1 MIQAAP
7 LRTRNNGRPIK
18 FTPERIQQI
27 RNLVERGKNR
37 HEIADLLD
45 VTVGSLQVTCS
56 RLGIS
61 LRQRGQQR
69 GHGDGPNHHYY
80 GDGPNH
86 HYWGSTDSP
95 SRARQHQQDLPPQ
108 AQVMTANQEAME
120 PQQPDSASFTLM
132 IQYKGKER
140 ATRLGLTK
148 NLIGQI
154 ALEAELR
161 SVGIGEL
168 VSELITTAIKKGI
181 LQLVLDQQIAAID
194 PARLR

>member
-1 MIQAAP
+1 MSQTAP
-7 LRTRNNGRPIK
+7 LLTRNNGRPTK

-61 LRQRGQQR
+61 LRQLGPQRGQ
-69 GHGDGPNHHYY
+69 GDGPYHRYL
-80 GDGPNH
+80 
-86 HYWGSTDSP
+86 GSTALP
-95 SRARQHQQDLPPQ
+95 PPAEQHQKDLQPQ
-108 AQVMTANQEAME
+108 AQVTTANREAME
-120 PQQPDSASFTLM
+120 SQQPDSASFILS

-140 ATRLGLTK
+140 ANRLQLTK
-148 NLIGQI
+148 DLIGKLS
-154 ALEAELR
+154 LEAELR
-161 SVGIGEL
+161 NVSIGEL
-168 VSELITTAIKKGI
+168 VSELITTTMNMGI
-181 LQLVLDQQIAAID
+181 LQRLLDKQIKAID